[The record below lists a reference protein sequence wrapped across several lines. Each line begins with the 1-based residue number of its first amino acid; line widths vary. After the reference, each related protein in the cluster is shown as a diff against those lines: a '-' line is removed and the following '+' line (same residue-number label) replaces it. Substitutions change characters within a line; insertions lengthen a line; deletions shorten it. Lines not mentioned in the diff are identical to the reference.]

1 MPDNSNSD
9 TSKMATATPPKVAD
23 MAPLVAA
30 VRRFLA
36 QPENAVKVSKALS
49 KDELVRRFNLAERKK
64 GRPEVILS
72 EDVFVELG
80 HPQTASRSA
89 VLVTYQK
96 DLVQDGQVSLVGP
109 DLPQMAQGE
118 KHSFAQFVLLYAGPD
133 AAADPFDLD
142 NAQYLMHRLP
152 GYMVR
157 SVPGR
162 LWARI
167 SRQGKAGGLSLSV
180 VGSAL
185 VAAYKDDFPGI
196 LGVEVVF
203 ATSSQEAV
211 KELEP
216 VAVEASIFSGQHKK
230 LVLGI
235 DGSVECTELN
245 CETCDEKPVCDTLKD
260 VVVERKKAA
269 RKAR

>member
-1 MPDNSNSD
+1 
-9 TSKMATATPPKVAD
+9 

-30 VRRFLA
+30 IRRFLSQRDTLA
-36 QPENAVKVSKALS
+36 KTGRAPSR
-49 KDELVRRFNLAERKK
+49 DELVSRFSLAARKK

-89 VLVTYQK
+89 VLVTYEEG
-96 DLVQDGQVSLVGP
+96 LVQDGLVSLVGP
-109 DLPQMAQGE
+109 DLPQMVQGA
-118 KHSFAQFVLLYAGPD
+118 KRPFAQFVLLAAGPEM
-133 AAADPFDLD
+133 AADPFDLD

-167 SRQGKAGGLSLSV
+167 SRQGKAKGLSLSV
-180 VGSAL
+180 VGGAL
-185 VAAYKDDFPGI
+185 IAAYKDDFPGI
-196 LGVEVVF
+196 LGAEVVF
-203 ATSSQEAV
+203 VTSSAEDV

-230 LVLGI
+230 LVLGM

-245 CETCDEKPVCDTLKD
+245 CETCDEKPVCDTLRD
-260 VVVERKKAA
+260 VVVQRKKTT

>member
-1 MPDNSNSD
+1 MPDKSNSD
-9 TSKMATATPPKVAD
+9 TSKMAATAPPRVAD

-36 QPENAVKVSKALS
+36 QRESAVKVSQALS
-49 KDELVRRFNLAERKK
+49 KEELESRFNLAARKK

-89 VLVTYQK
+89 VLVTYEK
-96 DLVQDGQVSLVGP
+96 NLVQDGRISLVGP

-118 KHSFAQFVLLYAGPD
+118 KHPLAQFVLLYAEPD
-133 AAADPFDLD
+133 MAADPFDLD

-167 SRQGKAGGLSLSV
+167 SRQGKAKGLSLSV
-180 VGSAL
+180 LGGAL
-185 VAAYKDDFPGI
+185 VAAYKDDFPGV
-196 LGVEVVF
+196 LGAEIVF
-203 ATSSQEAV
+203 VTSSQEAV

-245 CETCDEKPVCDTLKD
+245 CETCDEKPVCDTLRD
-260 VVVERKKAA
+260 VVVERKKSA